1 MRAPSATL
9 PTNISSLGV
18 SYYKNAHSRSS
29 SETMS
34 SPESS
39 VGGNVA
45 EGDARATTAAAAT
58 NGAGPTTSPVTAPS
72 AKKKRGRPP
81 KRQKTEDGTQDDSL
95 EGQQMQS
102 MDEIAASSYAPHMGI
117 FLGHRVV
124 KRFPQDRENYLGT
137 VVAYHVPWEPALE
150 SSASDSDDDK
160 KKSKSRGAS
169 AAAVSKEDSYND
181 FIASSF
187 RLWKGDDVGV
197 NGHAAQSPGSGNGIV
212 RREKRKRKSAT
223 TGSVESRSIEACR
236 QERRFGA
243 IPGLYRVLF
252 DDGDVEDVDPTDVYK
267 YALKYHKMVSRS
279 YPMVFPTI
287 FHYICK
293 HSLRCSDDVLLL
305 PGSSLPQHV
314 MAQSVHS
321 LLLIIA

>member
-1 MRAPSATL
+1 MRVPSATL

-29 SETMS
+29 SEAMS

-39 VGGNVA
+39 VDRNVA
-45 EGDARATTAAAAT
+45 EGDARAPTAAAAAAAAT
-58 NGAGPTTSPVTAPS
+58 DGAGPTNSTVTAPS
-72 AKKKRGRPP
+72 AKKKRGRSP

-95 EGQQMQS
+95 EGRQMQS
-102 MDEIAASSYAPHMGI
+102 MDEIAASSCAPHMGI

-124 KRFPQDRENYLGT
+124 KRFPQDQENYLGT
-137 VVAYHVPWEPALE
+137 VVAYHVPWAPALE
-150 SSASDSDDDK
+150 SSASDSDDDRM
-160 KKSKSRGAS
+160 KSKGRGAS
-169 AAAVSKEDSYND
+169 AAAVSKEDAYND

-197 NGHAAQSPGSGNGIV
+197 DGHAAQSPGSGNGIV

-236 QERRFGA
+236 QESRFGV

-267 YALKYHKMVSRS
+267 YALKYHTMVSRS
-279 YPMVFPTI
+279 YPMVFPTK
-287 FHYICK
+287 FYYTCK
-293 HSLRCSDDVLLL
+293 HSLRCSDDYLLFHD
-305 PGSSLPQHV
+305 SSLPQH
-314 MAQSVHS
+314 AQSVHS
-321 LLLIIA
+321 LI